1 MNTQATMQSNQ
12 TERNTLGRS
21 LPGAL
26 LATLKLPLNT
36 MKKLSGLGSL
46 AGSANLAAAALYP
59 VANLSAPMYWD
70 ATSKRISDWKHSI
83 RGEHSPCRQD

>member
-12 TERNTLGRS
+12 TERNTFGRS
-21 LPGAL
+21 LPCAL
-26 LATLKLPLNT
+26 LATLTLTLNT
-36 MKKLSGLGSL
+36 MKLFGLGSL
-46 AGSANLAAAALYP
+46 AGSANFAAAA

-70 ATSKRISDWKHSI
+70 ATSKRISDWKQSI

>member
-26 LATLKLPLNT
+26 LATLTLPLNT
-36 MKKLSGLGSL
+36 MKLSGLDSL
-46 AGSANLAAAALYP
+46 AGSANFAAAALNP
-59 VANLSAPMYWD
+59 VANLSAPKYWD
-70 ATSKRISDWKHSI
+70 ATSKRISDWKQSI